1 MQRVRKGTEDAVQRC
16 SKRRWKKRGVNVHQG
31 TKKERIKSQKKTY
44 RNKMKGREHMYMYQH
59 VSSGLCMD
67 MQLWNTAS
75 ADRMDDHRSVSI
87 VHIQLYVTLHRK
99 DYLTIRSCS
108 INVYKC
114 VSGLLLNKFSCP
126 HINLYKKH
134 ILQKR
139 NVIGSTVQ
147 WIYSMI
153 TSS

>member
-1 MQRVRKGTEDAVQRC
+1 
-16 SKRRWKKRGVNVHQG
+16 
-31 TKKERIKSQKKTY
+31 
-44 RNKMKGREHMYMYQH
+44 
-59 VSSGLCMD
+59 MD

-87 VHIQLYVTLHRK
+87 VHIQLHVSLHKK

-114 VSGLLLNKFSCP
+114 VCGLVQNKFSCP
-126 HINLYKKH
+126 HINLYKKY

-147 WIYSMI
+147 WIYTMI
-153 TSS
+153 IGN

>member
-1 MQRVRKGTEDAVQRC
+1 
-16 SKRRWKKRGVNVHQG
+16 
-31 TKKERIKSQKKTY
+31 
-44 RNKMKGREHMYMYQH
+44 
-59 VSSGLCMD
+59 MD

-87 VHIQLYVTLHRK
+87 VHIQLYVSLHRK

-114 VSGLLLNKFSCP
+114 VGGLLLNTFSCP
-126 HINLYKKH
+126 HINLYKKKY

-153 TSS
+153 TSNQC